1 MDDEPER
8 NDNIKEH
15 FEGKGIEVVQV
26 TSTRIIKAI
35 LQNFFWI
42 FKMLGRKVVII
53 SDMVR
58 KEYGVMNYTAG
69 VDLFQHIFNDYGLSN
84 KAIIFASDK
93 ARAESNLHERGVV
106 EGNWIITT
114 ESKELIEIVLE
125 EFKKM

>member
-1 MDDEPER
+1 M
-8 NDNIKEH
+8 
-15 FEGKGIEVVQV
+15 VQI
-26 TSTRIIKAI
+26 TSTRIMKVI

-58 KEYGVMNYTAG
+58 KEYGVINYLAG

-93 ARAESNLHERGVV
+93 ARAERNLHERGVID
-106 EGNWIITT
+106 GNWVVLN
-114 ESKELIEIVLE
+114 ESGELIEAVE
-125 EFKKM
+125 SEFRKMSDIE